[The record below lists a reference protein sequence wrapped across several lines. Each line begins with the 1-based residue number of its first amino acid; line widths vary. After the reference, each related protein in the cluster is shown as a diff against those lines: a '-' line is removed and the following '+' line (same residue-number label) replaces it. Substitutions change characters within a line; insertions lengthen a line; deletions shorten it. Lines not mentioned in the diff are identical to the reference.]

1 LSFAKSDDDG
11 GSERD
16 ARATGRN
23 NRVTFVTADEAI
35 DVAELR
41 RELIRSTSLWQQINL
56 VAETGSTNVDLAEAA
71 RAGARPGTVLITDYQ
86 SAGRGRQGRTWTAP
100 PGTSIAMSV
109 LVQPNG
115 VESPR
120 WTWLPLLA
128 GIAVADGVRAVVG
141 LPAVLKW
148 PNDVMLSGRKLAGI
162 LAERVET
169 PSGPACVVGMGI
181 NVSLRSA
188 DLPTETATS
197 LAIAAAEAGTDIPG
211 RTAVIAAVLA
221 ELELL
226 IRRWEVA
233 GDNAAAVHGYVERC
247 DTIGRRVRV
256 ELGQRTVQGLAEGID
271 SDGRLLVRTD
281 AGTEVLGVGD
291 VVHVR

>member
-1 LSFAKSDDDG
+1 VTSDP
-11 GSERD
+11 
-16 ARATGRN
+16 
-23 NRVTFVTADEAI
+23 I

-41 RELIRSTSLWQQINL
+41 RELIRPTSLWQQIDF
-56 VAETGSTNVDLAEAA
+56 VVETGSTNADLAAAA
-71 RAGARPGTVLITDYQ
+71 RAGARSGTVLITDYQ
-86 SAGRGRQGRTWTAP
+86 SAGRGRLGRTWSAP

-109 LVQPNG
+109 LVQPDG
-115 VESPR
+115 ISSPR
-120 WTWLPLLA
+120 WTWVPLLA
-128 GIAVADGVRAVVG
+128 GIAVADGVRAVAG

-148 PNDVMLSGRKLAGI
+148 PNDVLVAGRKVCGI

-169 PSGPACVVGMGI
+169 PTGPACVVGMGI
-181 NVSLRSA
+181 NVGLGQA
-188 DLPTETATS
+188 DLPAETATS
-197 LAIAAAEAGTDIPG
+197 LAIAAAEAGSTIPG

-226 IRRWEVA
+226 VRRWEAA
-233 GDNAAAVHGYVERC
+233 GDNAAAVRGYVDRC

-256 ELGQRTVQGLAEGID
+256 ELGQRTVHGVAEGVD
-271 SDGRLLVRTD
+271 HEGRLLVRTD

>member
-1 LSFAKSDDDG
+1 MAVDDH
-11 GSERD
+11 
-16 ARATGRN
+16 
-23 NRVTFVTADEAI
+23 I

-41 RELIRSTSLWQQINL
+41 RELIRPTSLWQQIDL
-56 VAETGSTNVDLAEAA
+56 VAETGSTNVDLAAAA

-109 LVQPNG
+109 LVQPDG
-115 VESPR
+115 VESSR

-128 GIAVADGVRAVVG
+128 GIAVADGVRAVAG

-148 PNDVMLSGRKLAGI
+148 PNDVMLGGRKLAGI
-162 LAERVET
+162 LAERIET
-169 PSGPACVVGMGI
+169 RLGPACVVGMGI
-181 NVSLRSA
+181 NVGLQSA

-197 LAIAAAEAGTDIPG
+197 LAIAAAEAGTDVPG

-226 IRRWEVA
+226 IRRWEAA

-247 DTIGRRVRV
+247 DTIGRQVRV
-256 ELGQRTVQGLAEGID
+256 ELGQRTVQGVADGVD
-271 SDGRLLVRTD
+271 SDGRLLVRTA

>member
-1 LSFAKSDDDG
+1 VSSD
-11 GSERD
+11 
-16 ARATGRN
+16 
-23 NRVTFVTADEAI
+23 VI

-41 RELIRSTSLWQQINL
+41 RELIRPTSLWQQIDL
-56 VAETGSTNVDLAEAA
+56 VAETGSTNADLAAAA

-109 LVQPNG
+109 LVQPDG
-115 VESPR
+115 VQSQR
-120 WTWLPLLA
+120 WTWLPLLT
-128 GIAVADGVRAVVG
+128 GIAAADGIRAVAH

-148 PNDVMLSGRKLAGI
+148 PNDVLVGRRKLSGI
-162 LAERVET
+162 LAERVDT
-169 PSGPACVVGMGI
+169 PGGPACVIGMGI
-181 NVSLRSA
+181 NVGLQPA

-197 LAIAAAEAGTDIPG
+197 LAIAAAETGSAPPG

-226 IRRWEVA
+226 IRRWEAA
-233 GDNAAAVHGYVERC
+233 GDDAAAVRGYVERC
-247 DTIGRRVRV
+247 DTIGRQVRV
-256 ELGQRTVQGLAEGID
+256 ELGQRTVQGVAEAVD
-271 SDGRLLVRTD
+271 REGRLVVRTD
-281 AGTEVLGVGD
+281 AGVEVLGVGD

>member
-1 LSFAKSDDDG
+1 
-11 GSERD
+11 
-16 ARATGRN
+16 
-23 NRVTFVTADEAI
+23 VTADEAI
-35 DVAELR
+35 DVIELR
-41 RELIRSTSLWQQINL
+41 RELIRSSSLWQQIDF
-56 VAETGSTNVDLAEAA
+56 VAETGSTNADLAAAA
-71 RAGARPGTVLITDYQ
+71 RAGAPPGAVLITDYQ

-109 LVQPNG
+109 LVQPEG
-115 VESPR
+115 VESRR

-128 GIAVADGVRAVVG
+128 GIAVADGVRAVAHV
-141 LPAVLKW
+141 PAVLKW
-148 PNDVMLSGRKLAGI
+148 PNDVLVGGRKLSGI
-162 LAERVET
+162 LAERLET
-169 PSGPACVVGMGI
+169 SYGPACVIGMGI
-181 NVSLRSA
+181 NVGLHQA

-197 LAIAAAEAGTDIPG
+197 LAIAAAEAGSPVPG

-233 GDNAAAVHGYVERC
+233 GDDAAALRGYAERC

-256 ELGQRTVQGLAEGID
+256 ELGQRTAQGVAEAVDGE
-271 SDGRLLVRTD
+271 GRLVIRTD
-281 AGTEVLGVGD
+281 AGIEVLGVGD

>member
-1 LSFAKSDDDG
+1 MTTDP
-11 GSERD
+11 
-16 ARATGRN
+16 
-23 NRVTFVTADEAI
+23 I

-41 RELIRSTSLWQQINL
+41 RELIRPTSLWQQIDL
-56 VAETGSTNVDLAEAA
+56 VAETGSTNADLAAA
-71 RAGARPGTVLITDYQ
+71 AGAGARPGTVLITDYQ
-86 SAGRGRQGRTWTAP
+86 SAGRGRLGRTWTAP

-109 LVQPNG
+109 LVQPDG
-115 VESPR
+115 VQSTR
-120 WTWLPLLA
+120 WTWIPLLA
-128 GIAVADGVRAVVG
+128 GIAVADGVRAVAG

-148 PNDVMLSGRKLAGI
+148 PNDVMVGGRKLCGI
-162 LAERVET
+162 LAERVDT
-169 PSGPACVVGMGI
+169 PSGPSCVVGMGI
-181 NVSLRSA
+181 NVGLEQV

-197 LAIAAAEAGTDIPG
+197 LAIAAAEAGSVPGGSGGDPPGMNTVPG

-226 IRRWEVA
+226 IRRWEAA
-233 GDNAAAVHGYVERC
+233 GDDAAAVRGYVERS

-256 ELGQRTVQGLAEGID
+256 ELGQRTVQGVAEAID
-271 SDGRLLVRTD
+271 REGRLVVRTD

>member
-1 LSFAKSDDDG
+1 MPVDD
-11 GSERD
+11 
-16 ARATGRN
+16 
-23 NRVTFVTADEAI
+23 AI

-41 RELIRSTSLWQQINL
+41 RELIRTSSLWQQIDL
-56 VAETGSTNVDLAEAA
+56 VPETGSTNADLAAAA
-71 RAGARPGTVLITDYQ
+71 RAGAQPGTVLITDYQ
-86 SAGRGRQGRTWTAP
+86 SAGRGRLGRTWTAP

-109 LVQPNG
+109 LVQPAG

-128 GIAVADGVRAVVG
+128 GIAVADGVRVAAG

-148 PNDVMLSGRKLAGI
+148 PNDVMVGGRKLAGI
-162 LAERVET
+162 LAERLET
-169 PSGPACVVGMGI
+169 PTGPACVIGMGI
-181 NVSLRSA
+181 NVGLQEA

-197 LAIAAAEAGTDIPG
+197 LAIAAAEAGSAAPA

-226 IRRWEVA
+226 VRRWEVT
-233 GDNAAAVHGYVERC
+233 GDDAAAIRGYVERC

-256 ELGQRTVQGLAEGID
+256 ELGRRTVEGMAEAVDAEG
-271 SDGRLLVRTD
+271 RLVVRTD
-281 AGTEVLGVGD
+281 AGREVLGVGD

>member
-1 LSFAKSDDDG
+1 VTSDD
-11 GSERD
+11 
-16 ARATGRN
+16 
-23 NRVTFVTADEAI
+23 AI

-41 RELIRSTSLWQQINL
+41 RELIRPTSLWQQIDF
-56 VAETGSTNVDLAEAA
+56 VTETGSSNADLAAAA
-71 RAGARPGTVLITDYQ
+71 RAGARSGTVLITDYQ
-86 SAGRGRQGRTWTAP
+86 SAGRGRLGRTWTAP

-109 LVQPNG
+109 LVQPDG
-115 VESPR
+115 IESQR
-120 WTWLPLLA
+120 WTWVPLLA
-128 GIAVADGVRAVVG
+128 GIAVADGVRAVAH

-148 PNDVMLSGRKLAGI
+148 PNDVLVNGRKVCGI

-181 NVSLRSA
+181 NVSLVAA
-188 DLPTETATS
+188 DLPTEAATS
-197 LAIAAAEAGTDIPG
+197 LAIAAAQVGSEPPG

-226 IRRWEVA
+226 VRRWEAA
-233 GDNAAAVHGYVERC
+233 GDDAAAVRGYIERC

-256 ELGQRTVQGLAEGID
+256 ELGQRTVQGVAEAVD
-271 SDGRLLVRTD
+271 RYGRLVVRTD